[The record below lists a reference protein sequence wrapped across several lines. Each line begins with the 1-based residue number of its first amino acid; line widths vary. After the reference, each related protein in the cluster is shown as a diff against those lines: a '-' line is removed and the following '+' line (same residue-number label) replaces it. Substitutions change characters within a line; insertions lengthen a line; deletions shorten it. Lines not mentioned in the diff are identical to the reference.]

1 PEKIDIILQH
11 ILLLHSI
18 IFSFGGIPLI
28 YYGDELGTINDY
40 SYIEDIS
47 KANDSRWAHRPRID
61 WEQAMRRKQRGTV
74 EYKIFNALKKMIA
87 VRKKVSEFS
96 DFNNRKLLEISNPEL
111 LAYVRFNIKT
121 RKSVLVVG
129 NFDAHPQYL
138 NLFELETQGFQMGEH
153 IRDLYS
159 GNTPTLFK
167 DQLVLPPIPILLA
180 GRQLSTNQAIPSPK
194 PKLKYLCWLH
204 KRSYKKTISPLSSL
218 SVPG

>member
-1 PEKIDIILQH
+1 MEKALEENDPEKIDIIIQH

-61 WEQAMRRKQRGTV
+61 WEQAMRRKQPGTV

-87 VRKKVSEFS
+87 IRKKVSEFS

-167 DQLVLPPIPILLA
+167 DQLVLPPYRFYWLA
-180 GRQLSTNQAIPSPK
+180 GN
-194 PKLKYLCWLH
+194 
-204 KRSYKKTISPLSSL
+204 
-218 SVPG
+218 